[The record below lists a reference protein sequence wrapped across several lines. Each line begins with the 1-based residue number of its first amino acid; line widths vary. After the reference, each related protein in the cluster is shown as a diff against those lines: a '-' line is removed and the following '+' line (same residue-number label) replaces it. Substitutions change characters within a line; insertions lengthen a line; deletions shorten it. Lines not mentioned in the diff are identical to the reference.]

1 MFQQGAFF
9 HRAVWQFTAPILK
22 SSWTGTS
29 RSPHSTRRA
38 TRAHGAMAGDAIDP
52 SYDDDD
58 FEVSDDDDVEMASA
72 VKPRPEEIR
81 GTNSK
86 VASTATVPGGK
97 TPGARRPSGSL
108 TADLRSVA
116 TVNASSPARGSSAG
130 QPRAVAL
137 LARRSASKDST
148 AKKKSPPP
156 PTNAAVRPKIPSDT
170 AQMRL
175 SSAFEKTL
183 DTWHDRDGVAAE
195 NLALRTQIDAQLA
208 EMAGLTL
215 KCQSLEAAARADRER
230 AADHA
235 AALEDAVNKERKL
248 RVEAERAAADVK
260 ATSTP
265 WGQMAKGAMDVRCVS
280 VEEAESMR
288 REIQTQDAIMRGYQ
302 KENESAT
309 ATIAAMRREFAV
321 KEGDFTGTI
330 DRLNGEIARL
340 RLETERTGGDGARY
354 LERQLAAESALK
366 TAQAEFGEREREL
379 VRERDAA
386 RAAAR
391 AAEAKMAGG
400 GGMDPGDESPGGES
414 PGVEAAQLA
423 ELERRHGARVAELE
437 KRIAWFTE
445 NQELVADRD
454 ANLRRQAARIEELD
468 RELARARR
476 ELAKF
481 QPAAGVSSR
490 VATPGSTPGKPA
502 DVRDVSSAGVA
513 SLLGGI
519 DPGTDVTAS
528 AVFDAGL
535 AKNPQSVAALVRAV
549 RPTEAH
555 VEKIAALEARC
566 RRLQDELDA
575 TDGEHER
582 ALRALQQEHLKFKS
596 NMERRVREAEE
607 FGRNAQGL
615 GGPRAVGAKPPG
627 TKALERQVHELQGE
641 VDTLRARL
649 KDAEAA
655 AAVRTGPV
663 SERPAAPARR
673 KPPKRSASSDKENAD
688 AAVTTVTTAAS
699 PVFKAPVAHNPL
711 ANDPLPEGHP
721 AVTPFDPT
729 GAGAS
734 PFRSRPLIRDSR
746 EGFPQPNDGDIAAAA
761 ARAAAEVARSF
772 ASPRQPRAPATK
784 SPAKA
789 AAVKAKNTHKG
800 NKQGNNPRVSWNAE
814 LEAERTYVPSP
825 TEDTKSSIAR
835 AGGDDVE
842 LDSPVKSAS
851 PIKSPI
857 KSASPEVKL
866 GGRRLD
872 AGDKVIT
879 ASPKKGVQHREM
891 PKLPPVP
898 ANFPEAFVERLK
910 RLEERAEARER
921 YWKGVVREVQRVAS
935 EDSAE
940 LRKRCQ
946 AAVDGKNEQIRH
958 FRERLNAIV
967 ATVHEQSLRRSVESG
982 VGALEALA
990 V

>member
-1 MFQQGAFF
+1 
-9 HRAVWQFTAPILK
+9 
-22 SSWTGTS
+22 
-29 RSPHSTRRA
+29 
-38 TRAHGAMAGDAIDP
+38 MAGDAIDP

-81 GTNSK
+81 GTHSTK
-86 VASTATVPGGK
+86 VATAPGGK

-116 TVNASSPARGSSAG
+116 AVNASSPARGSSAG

-148 AKKKSPPP
+148 VKKNPPTHT
-156 PTNAAVRPKIPSDT
+156 TNAAVQPKIPSDT

-195 NLALRTQIDAQLA
+195 NLALQTQIDAQLA

-235 AALEDAVNKERKL
+235 RGLEDAVNKERKL

-260 ATSTP
+260 AASTP
-265 WGQMAKGAMDVRCVS
+265 WGQMAKGAMDVKCVS

-302 KENESAT
+302 KENETAT
-309 ATIAAMRREFAV
+309 ATINAMRREFAL
-321 KEGDFTGTI
+321 KEGDFNGQI

-354 LERQLAAESALK
+354 LERQLAAEAALK
-366 TAQAEFGEREREL
+366 TAQLEFAEREREL

-400 GGMDPGDESPGGES
+400 GMEPVDER
-414 PGVEAAQLA
+414 GVEAAQLAAQLA

-481 QPAAGVSSR
+481 QPAAGVTCR
-490 VATPGSTPGKPA
+490 ANTPGGTPGKPA

-513 SLLGGI
+513 SLLGGFE
-519 DPGTDVTAS
+519 PGTEVNAS
-528 AVFDAGL
+528 AAFDAGL

-596 NMERRVREAEE
+596 NTERRLREAEE

-615 GGPRAVGAKPPG
+615 GGPRVVGAKPPG

-655 AAVRTGPV
+655 AAVRTGPA
-663 SERPAAPARR
+663 SERPAAPAR
-673 KPPKRSASSDKENAD
+673 KPPKRSALTDKENAD
-688 AAVTTVTTAAS
+688 AAAAAAVAVVAAS
-699 PVFKAPVAHNPL
+699 PVFKAPIGPHNPL

-721 AVTPFDPT
+721 AVTPFDPS
-729 GAGAS
+729 GAAAS

-784 SPAKA
+784 SPAKTA
-789 AAVKAKNTHKG
+789 TVNVKAKNTHKG

-825 TEDTKSSIAR
+825 TEDTKASTIAR
-835 AGGDDVE
+835 VGADDVE

-851 PIKSPI
+851 P
-857 KSASPEVKL
+857 EVKR

-872 AGDKVIT
+872 GGDKVIA
-879 ASPKKGVQHREM
+879 ASPKKGGVQHREM